1 MKKKGAATAAGR
13 RRIPP
18 QSSRGVRRQFAGARQ
33 GASGER
39 LQLQSAHQRGGFA
52 VNKAPQEH
60 RVHPGAVRGGL
71 SMARSPRAADVS
83 PDRDEQTD
91 HVEINTGG
99 NRDRVA
105 QRAYERYEARGREDG
120 RDQEDWFE
128 AEREVDEDD
137 GNFAA

>member
-1 MKKKGAATAAGR
+1 
-13 RRIPP
+13 
-18 QSSRGVRRQFAGARQ
+18 
-33 GASGER
+33 
-39 LQLQSAHQRGGFA
+39 
-52 VNKAPQEH
+52 
-60 RVHPGAVRGGL
+60 
-71 SMARSPRAADVS
+71 MARSPRAADVS